1 MFGIIVKVT
10 EMEKDT
16 NLSLSK
22 LFHYTYSIDNLLGI
36 LKDGF
41 KIKYSLEKLGL
52 FDNEENNLTDEF
64 AIPMIC
70 FCDIPLN
77 LVKQHISVYG
87 NFAIGLKKEWGEKQA
102 ICPIIYLPK
111 YGETK
116 VLLENA
122 VRNINKNNNKI
133 REIKNSLTNINQ
145 EMTMIDVINFYDDF
159 IDFTMYVKPYIGNFE
174 RKTIGFNDPNYKFY
188 DEREWR
194 YKPNKRLRQLLVDEE
209 ITIVQGLKLVKKKN
223 HNRPFVSAKIDLT
236 TDVIEYII
244 ISSFMEYKEF
254 KQSLRK
260 IYIEDNDYELML
272 SKIICAERIIRDF

>member
-194 YKPNKRLRQLLVDEE
+194 YKPNKRLCQSYMSKETFLSFSSSEE
-209 ITIVQGLKLVKKKN
+209 RDKYLKVISFEKEDITDIVVPNENIENVRNEIKKIAKFKDMDPNIIDSIENRIKN
-223 HNRPFVSAKIDLT
+223 YSA
-236 TDVIEYII
+236 
-244 ISSFMEYKEF
+244 
-254 KQSLRK
+254 
-260 IYIEDNDYELML
+260 
-272 SKIICAERIIRDF
+272 